1 MVIGRHFKAQ
11 RAYISFELHKNNLQT
26 SLYKGD
32 KLFVEDK
39 NIFILISLIF
49 SRKESKITTSK

>member
-1 MVIGRHFKAQ
+1 MNAKKVL
-11 RAYISFELHKNNLQT
+11 SDTNNLLT

-39 NIFILISLIF
+39 NIFIPISLIF